1 MLDDIHSDD
10 GLHINGRRA
19 RRVERE
25 RPLAD
30 REVPLDRHVTGRVLA
45 PAVHAWLDGELPEA
59 AVRQGETQRDVD
71 FWKALNEAA
80 AERRHLRTPINLEQ
94 RIMAAI
100 PQTLPQVIT
109 PWYRRE
115 MVITPAAAV
124 GAATALV
131 AFAATVTALLFTLAR
146 H

>member
-10 GLHINGRRA
+10 GLRINGRSV
-19 RRVERE
+19 RRSERE
-25 RPLAD
+25 RPLVD
-30 REVPLDRHVTGRVLA
+30 REVPLDRHVTGRVLS
-45 PAVHAWLDGELPEA
+45 PAIHAWLDGELPEA

-80 AERRHLRTPINLEQ
+80 AERRHLRTPINLDQ
-94 RIMAAI
+94 RIMAAL

-131 AFAATVTALLFTLAR
+131 AFAATVTAILFTLAR